1 MAATMTAPAK
11 AATSVFAGVPE
22 APPDPILGLNS
33 AFLAD
38 ETPGKISLGVGAFRT
53 DEGKPYVL
61 PVVKRVEQQLVRW
74 LPSLAGLCC
83 GLGSAAVSVGA
94 GGAGD
99 WQLHF
104 GPARALLELRF
115 HGLAVR
121 SGSF

>member
-74 LPSLAGLCC
+74 RPSLARLCC
-83 GLGSAAVSVGA
+83 GLGSSALCVGA

-99 WQLHF
+99 WQMHLV
-104 GPARALLELRF
+104 PARALLERPLP
-115 HGLAVR
+115 GSAVR